1 MLSQT
6 TTSIAGAPDLI
17 VPGSGGADYGLIIG
31 VVAAVAVLVLVL
43 SGRRRFRRPR
53 FLDDSP
59 RAAAREVEGI
69 WGQALDLQQ
78 GLAGD
83 HEVARAIEVALR
95 RLRGQL
101 RDDRLADEVRQ
112 LESAAAQLRTNLG
125 YSARSAALIA
135 RRLGDS

>member
-1 MLSQT
+1 MGT
-6 TTSIAGAPDLI
+6 
-17 VPGSGGADYGLIIG
+17 DYGLTIG
-31 VVAAVAVLVLVL
+31 VVAAVVVIILVL
-43 SGRRRFRRPR
+43 SERRRFRRPR

-59 RAAAREVEGI
+59 RDAAREVESI
-69 WGQALDLQQ
+69 WGQALALQQ

-112 LESAAAQLRTNLG
+112 LESAAAQLRTNLA
-125 YSARSAALIA
+125 YSARSAAVIA
-135 RRLGDS
+135 RRLGDG